1 MREQDLALARK
12 QVSGLQDDNDRMNRM
27 YLLLQKETF
36 TDLDKLKAK
45 GKAFND
51 PSAND
56 LPVNQKKGYQP
67 LR

>member
-1 MREQDLALARK
+1 
-12 QVSGLQDDNDRMNRM
+12 M

-36 TDLDKLKAK
+36 NDLDKLKAK
-45 GKAFND
+45 GKDFND